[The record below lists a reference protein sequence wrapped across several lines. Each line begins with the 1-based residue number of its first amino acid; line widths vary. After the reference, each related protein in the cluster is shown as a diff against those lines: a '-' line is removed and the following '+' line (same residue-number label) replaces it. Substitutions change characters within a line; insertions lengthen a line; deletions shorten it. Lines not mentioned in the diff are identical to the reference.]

1 MAEVAEAQEPTMT
14 TAQGEVVAV
23 VLCHGLVLVLMPY
36 RLRWTL

>member
-14 TAQGEVVAV
+14 TVLAVEAAEVRMR
-23 VLCHGLVLVLMPY
+23 GLVLVLMPY

>member
-1 MAEVAEAQEPTMT
+1 MAVEVGAQEPTMT
-14 TAQGEVVAV
+14 TAQVEAVAV